1 MSHEPC
7 TPVCNL
13 EHSVKLVGAHALL
26 AGTKKV
32 IGQQPLAQG
41 NMGILKDCSHGN
53 GELLTA
59 PATLPHAFA
68 DVRALLG
75 RLWL

>member
-1 MSHEPC
+1 M
-7 TPVCNL
+7 
-13 EHSVKLVGAHALL
+13 KLMGAHALL
-26 AGTKKV
+26 AGTKQV

-41 NMGILKDCSHGN
+41 DMGILEYRSHGN

-59 PATLPHAFA
+59 SATLPHAFA

-75 RLWL
+75 GLRL